1 MTFENIYLLYILLV
15 PFSLFAFLVL
25 TNKDALERVFKKRV
39 LKRISVEDS
48 GVSSRVRN
56 ATTLASIFFM
66 IIAIANPYVDRGE
79 RNLRVS
85 SLEVAIV
92 LDISGSMRC
101 KDRYP
106 NRLEFAKLKIEE
118 LLYKLSDDDIML
130 LAFSKNTYLASPMS
144 DDKDTLKEVIHGIS
158 KEYLQGESNFE
169 TLASVLKNKL
179 KSRSKIVVIVSDGA
193 QSNELINFKKVIKS
207 EGIKLYAILI
217 GTKDGS
223 PVLDSKDKTVFNG
236 GKIVISK
243 LNMSLANLAK
253 ESGGDYIIADYGA
266 ENMESIAKKIDSNM
280 HNSIKSSSIK
290 VRDKQVLF
298 YYPLIVSILLLLIA
312 ISSMPSYTKRDKK

>member
-66 IIAIANPYVDRGE
+66 IIAIANPYIDRGE

-85 SLEVAIV
+85 SLEVTIV

-243 LNMSLANLAK
+243 LNMSLANVAK

-312 ISSMPSYTKRDKK
+312 ISSMPSYSKRDKK

>member
-1 MTFENIYLLYILLV
+1 MTFENIYLLFILLV

-25 TNKDALERVFKKRV
+25 TNKDALERVFNKKV
-39 LKRISVEDS
+39 LKRISVEES
-48 GVSSRVRN
+48 GVSNRVRN
-56 ATTLASIFFM
+56 TTILASVFFM
-66 IIAIANPYVDRGE
+66 IIAIANPYIDRGE

-85 SLEVAIV
+85 SLELAVV

-118 LLYKLSDDDIML
+118 LLSKLSDDDIML

-169 TLASVLKNKL
+169 TLANVLKNKL

-193 QSNELINFKKVIKS
+193 QNEELIYFKKVIKS
-207 EGIKLYAILI
+207 EGIKLYTILI

-223 PVLDSKDKTVFNG
+223 PVLDSKGKTVFNG
-236 GKIVISK
+236 GKIVVSK

-253 ESGGDYIIADYGA
+253 ESGGDFIIADYGS
-266 ENMESIAKKIDSNM
+266 EDMESFAKKIDSNM
-280 HNSIKSSSIK
+280 HNIIKSTTLK
-290 VRDKQVLF
+290 VKDKQVLF
-298 YYPLIVSILLLLIA
+298 YYPLIVSIILLLMAL
-312 ISSMPSYTKRDKK
+312 SSIPNFTKRDKK